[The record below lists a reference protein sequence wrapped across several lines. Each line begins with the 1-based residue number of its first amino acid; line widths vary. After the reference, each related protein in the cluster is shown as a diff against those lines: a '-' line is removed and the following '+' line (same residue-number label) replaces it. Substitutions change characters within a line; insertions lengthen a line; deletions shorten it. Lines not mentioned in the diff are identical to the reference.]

1 MGKRDK
7 DTEGFPKERRDARQH
22 GENTPGGDRS
32 RRRGRDR
39 EQDDWKIHPREDSPP
54 EWDEEDRPDA

>member
-1 MGKRDK
+1 MGTRDRNT
-7 DTEGFPKERRDARQH
+7 DEFPEERRTARQR
-22 GENTPGGDRS
+22 GGNKPDDDRS